1 MTTLTARRA
10 TLTGM
15 NLTLLLTLAHSINDA
30 FTNVLPVFLPTLQ
43 LRFGVGE
50 AALAVLV
57 AIVSLSANVLQP
69 FVGAFADHW
78 GRRRA
83 AALGIMAA
91 SVLMSFV
98 AVAPNFWSLVF
109 ILAVGGLGSAVFHP
123 AAASMARNTG
133 APKSLSMSFF
143 AAGGG
148 IGTAIMPVVVL
159 SVIRSYGIQYVPF
172 LAIVGVLF
180 GLALFLF
187 TPRQAQPTTTARPR
201 AFDLALFTG
210 PVGLLATV
218 GIFRAVA
225 FISFTNA
232 MPLYLV
238 SVRGYAAD
246 AGILGWTLTFYSA
259 ASAFGGVLAGLSE
272 PYLGRRP
279 IIVGSMLLAIPALAA
294 TLLLPAGTVGYFIAV
309 ILSGMLPNCSIPLLV
324 VSAQDLA
331 PHAVATASGMLM
343 GFTWGIAGVL
353 YIGFGSL
360 QELIGLVPAISA
372 GFAFLLPAALLAHRV
387 LKRNEA
393 AQARSV

>member
-15 NLTLLLTLAHSINDA
+15 KLTLLLTFAHAVNDA

-57 AIVSLSANVLQP
+57 AVISLSANVMQP
-69 FVGAFADHW
+69 FVGALADRW
-78 GRRRA
+78 GRRRT
-83 AALGIMAA
+83 AALGLMTGA
-91 SVLMSFV
+91 VLMSFM

-109 ILAVGGLGSAVFHP
+109 ILAVGGLGSAIFHP
-123 AAASMARNTG
+123 SGASMARATG
-133 APKSLSMSFF
+133 APRSLSMSLF

-148 IGTAIMPVVVL
+148 VGSAVMPVVVL
-159 SVIRSYGIQYVPF
+159 AVIRSYGIGYVPL
-172 LAIVGVLF
+172 LAVIGVLV
-180 GLALFLF
+180 GLTLFLF
-187 TPRQAQPTTTARPR
+187 TPRQVQPTGTARPR
-201 AFDLALFTG
+201 MFDAKLFAG
-210 PVGLLATV
+210 PVGMLATV
-218 GIFRAVA
+218 GIFRAIS

-238 SVRGYAAD
+238 NVRGHAAD
-246 AGILGWTLTFYSA
+246 AGILGWTLTCYSA
-259 ASAFGGVLAGLSE
+259 ASALGGVLAGLSE
-272 PYLGRRP
+272 PLLGRRP
-279 IIVGSMLLAIPALAA
+279 IIVGSMLLALPALAA
-294 TLLLPAGTVGYFIAV
+294 TLLLPSGSVGYFVAV
-309 ILSGMLPNCSIPLLV
+309 ALAGMLTNCSIPLLV

-343 GFTWGIAGVL
+343 GFTWGVAGVL

-360 QELIGLVPAISA
+360 QEMIGLVPAISA
-372 GFAFLLPAALLAHRV
+372 GFAFLLPAALLAWTV

-393 AQARSV
+393 AIRG

>member
-15 NLTLLLTLAHSINDA
+15 KLTLLLTFAHTVNDA

-57 AIVSLSANVLQP
+57 AVISLSANVLQP
-69 FVGAFADHW
+69 FVGALADHW
-78 GRRRA
+78 GRRRT
-83 AALGIMAA
+83 AALGLMTG
-91 SVLMSFV
+91 SVLMSFM

-109 ILAVGGLGSAVFHP
+109 ILAVGGLGSAIFHP
-123 AAASMARNTG
+123 SGASMARSTG
-133 APKSLSMSFF
+133 APRSLSMSLF

-148 IGTAIMPVVVL
+148 VGSAIMPVVVL
-159 SVIRSYGIQYVPF
+159 AVIRSYGIEYVPF
-172 LAIVGVLF
+172 LAVIGVLT
-180 GLALFLF
+180 GLTLFVF
-187 TPRQAQPTTTARPR
+187 TPRQSQPQGVSRPR
-201 AFDLALFTG
+201 MFDAQLFMG
-210 PVGLLATV
+210 PVGLLAGA

-238 SVRGYAAD
+238 NVRGYAPD

-259 ASAFGGVLAGLSE
+259 SSALGGVLAGLSE
-272 PYLGRRP
+272 PHLGRRP
-279 IIVGSMLLAIPALAA
+279 IIVGSMLLALPALAA
-294 TLLLPAGTVGYFIAV
+294 TLLLPSGSAGYFIAV
-309 ILSGMLPNCSIPLLV
+309 ALAGMLTNCSIPLLV

-360 QELIGLVPAISA
+360 QELIGLVPAISVS
-372 GFAFLLPAALLAHRV
+372 FAFLLPAALLSWFV
-387 LKRNEA
+387 LTRNETV
-393 AQARSV
+393 RSA